1 MYTRCLEASTE
12 VFYSMFGKPCTK
24 PQPAEKSWE
33 QGLRGGGGNSLRPLG
48 GAFDSA
54 VTPQRKAADAEKSN
68 CAPRVYNDWKERLE
82 DANFRRGSYIRR
94 SRPAKED
101 NSNDMYRDILRANQ
115 GGLISAVASANSRY
129 SNSIRIRPGT
139 AQPGSRQWGRD
150 ESWPQSV
157 DSDCDLTLAP
167 TVELSHASL
176 FVGSHSP
183 TAPNQPG
190 ALGVTGRLWAS
201 SANELASIQSG
212 FPMQVRPTSG
222 GAGGRVHRPLRQ
234 TARCNIPQS
243 VLQSLHRREQQQ
255 QQRKA
260 TLTET
265 PVSSHEKRQNSSMST
280 FSGTME
286 CHPPNGWQ
294 PRLVPGKSQSF
305 SKIGMIEYTRL
316 ILCT

>member
-1 MYTRCLEASTE
+1 
-12 VFYSMFGKPCTK
+12 MFGKPYTK

-33 QGLRGGGGNSLRPLG
+33 QGLRGGGGSSLRPLS
-48 GAFDSA
+48 GAFDSG
-54 VTPQRKAADAEKSN
+54 VTTQRKAADAEKTN
-68 CAPRVYNDWKERLE
+68 CAPRVYNDWKVKLE
-82 DANFRRGSYIRR
+82 DASFRRGSNIRR

-101 NSNDMYRDILRANQ
+101 NSHEIYRDILRANQ
-115 GGLISAVASANSRY
+115 GGLISAVSSANNRC

-150 ESWPQSV
+150 ESWPHSV
-157 DSDCDLTLAP
+157 DSCSDLRALAP
-167 TVELSHASL
+167 VGELSHASL

-183 TAPNQPG
+183 TAPYQPG
-190 ALGVTGRLWAS
+190 ALAVTGRLWAS
-201 SANELASIQSG
+201 SANEHASIQGG
-212 FPMQVRPTSG
+212 FPMRVRPTSG

-265 PVSSHEKRQNSSMST
+265 PVFCHEPRQNSSMSI
-280 FSGTME
+280 FSGTTA
-286 CHPPNGWQ
+286 CNPPNGWQ

-305 SKIGMIEYTRL
+305 SKVDTIEYT
-316 ILCT
+316 